1 MTARPTWVT
10 FDDWDYDTAGFD
22 EVLES
27 FCHREGIIPGHV
39 GDADSLLLDQRALV
53 DHATEVF
60 RAR

>member
-1 MTARPTWVT
+1 MT

-22 EVLES
+22 EALAS
-27 FCHREGIIPGHV
+27 FCRREGIVPGQV

-60 RAR
+60 RDSQASH